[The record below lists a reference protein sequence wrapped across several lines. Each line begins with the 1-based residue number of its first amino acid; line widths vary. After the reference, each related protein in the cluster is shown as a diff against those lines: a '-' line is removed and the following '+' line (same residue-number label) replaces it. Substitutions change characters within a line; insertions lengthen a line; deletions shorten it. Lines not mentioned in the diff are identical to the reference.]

1 MCIRDSRVRVLEK
14 GRLDEQVKRVF
25 LDAYQRA
32 PDAEELRLAKR
43 LARQYGLVTLCRS
56 LFNSNEFVILN

>member
-1 MCIRDSRVRVLEK
+1 MADRVQVLEK
-14 GRLDEQVKRVF
+14 GRLDKQVNRVF

-43 LARQYGLVTLCRS
+43 LAEQYGLVTLCRS
-56 LFNSNEFVILN
+56 LFNSNEFVILD

>member
-1 MCIRDSRVRVLEK
+1 MADRVQALEK

-32 PDAEELRLAKR
+32 PDAEELFLAKR
-43 LARQYGLVTLCRS
+43 LAGQYGLVHALP
-56 LFNSNEFVILN
+56 FPVQQ